1 MSEKG
6 ASELPVAFLI
16 TKRGTFVS
24 GGRLQVFA
32 EEVKGKYFLQGFT
45 ITGWATLGVTSENTR
60 SKNEPNITQKGAT
73 NFLNE
78 L

>member
-1 MSEKG
+1 MSKKG
-6 ASELPVAFLI
+6 ASELPAAFLI
-16 TKRGTFVS
+16 TFVS

-45 ITGWATLGVTSENTR
+45 ITGRATLGFALENTR
-60 SKNEPNITQKGAT
+60 SKNEPNITQKGT
-73 NFLNE
+73 KNFLNE